1 MCLFSGFSTGEPCQ
15 YKVAQAEKARLK
27 KEGQMSCNSCHSQY
41 QRNLNGEIAIHFPG
55 LEGLNKPIVWVFPE
69 LLVCLSCGFTEFEI
83 PEAQLQELAESD
95 AAPSNPN

>member
-1 MCLFSGFSTGEPCQ
+1 MCLFSRFSTGEPRQ

-55 LEGLNKPIVWVFPE
+55 LEGLNKPIVWVFPK
-69 LLVCLSCGFTEFEI
+69 LVVCLNCGLTEFVI
-83 PEAQLQELAESD
+83 PERELRQLAQGD
-95 AAPSNPN
+95 AVAA